1 MVHTYTPTYYRSL
14 HDSITSICNT
24 ILPFSFKKQRRLPAI
39 LAAEQQLSK
48 QQSDNLKWQQDSFHQ
63 ILKLMGL
70 CKEEIIAESEVS
82 AFRTH
87 LLERLIASPIDYEPA
102 AILRD
107 KLIFLQELLY
117 AQCIS
122 EEEYHA
128 SKRPLLQRLA
138 IQGAEIEAKD
148 VIVGGSQKEASN
160 DDWSVIDLKDEKQ
173 CERLTSRNNPKVES
187 SIKQRKGVA
196 SALAFVSPN
205 KSVRFKD
212 DTSDIGGD
220 NIRPAEQQ
228 RAGNFNFPRNELAIS
243 SENPFWNGHLD
254 EKESKTK
261 SILMVESSPARS
273 GGDKVKKKPFRVL
286 FQREPK
292 EVYGGDSSENGSV
305 LEGKDKVTSKKKSW
319 GFDGFRKWKKNDTE
333 DETAPLSL
341 SEKSDG
347 VSYTEQLVAN
357 PAGEGPDTKKMK
369 RKLHPNGVPTDFFI
383 DKVLG
388 EKVKNELRR
397 ILEEL
402 GAKNSNVYLSDD
414 QIETISTRLP
424 VDREDL
430 KKFIPKTWCD
440 KYGDVV
446 LDVVRKEFKDHIGG
460 DVGNPNI
467 AAENS
472 RERNSKRWATFDDD
486 ENSHPNLFAPQASL
500 ASSKNTRASLNS
512 SSIDKGFKYNPFFD
526 M

>member
-14 HDSITSICNT
+14 QDSISSICNT
-24 ILPFSFKKQRRLPAI
+24 ILPFSFKKRRLPAI

-70 CKEEIIAESEVS
+70 CKEGIIAETEVS

-87 LLERLIASPIDYEPA
+87 LLENLMASPIDYEPSI
-102 AILRD
+102 ILKD

-117 AQCIS
+117 AKCIS

-148 VIVGGSQKEASN
+148 VIVGGAQKEASN
-160 DDWSVIDLKDEKQ
+160 DEWSVIDLKDEKR
-173 CERLTSRNNPKVES
+173 CERLTSRNNQKVES
-187 SIKQRKGVA
+187 PIKQRKVVA
-196 SALAFVSPN
+196 SAFDFVSPN
-205 KSVRFKD
+205 KNVKFKD
-212 DTSDIGGD
+212 DTSGIGCK
-220 NIRPAEQQ
+220 NIRPAEQ
-228 RAGNFNFPRNELAIS
+228 RVSNFNIPRNELAIS

-254 EKESKTK
+254 EKESETK
-261 SILMVESSPARS
+261 YILMVESSPARS
-273 GGDKVKKKPFRVL
+273 GGNKGKKKPFSVL

-292 EVYGGDSSENGSV
+292 EVYGGDGSGNGSV
-305 LEGKDKVTSKKKSW
+305 LEGKDKVNSKKKSW
-319 GFDGFRKWKKNDTE
+319 GFDGFRKWKKNDSK
-333 DETAPLSL
+333 DETAPLSV

-357 PAGEGPDTKKMK
+357 PIGEGPDTKKMK
-369 RKLHPNGVPTDFFI
+369 RKLHPNGAPTNFFI
-383 DKVLG
+383 DKVL
-388 EKVKNELRR
+388 EENVKKELTRIQEELR
-397 ILEEL
+397 
-402 GAKNSNVYLSDD
+402 ANNPNVHLSDD

-424 VDREDL
+424 VDNEDL
-430 KKFIPKTWCD
+430 TKFFPKTWCD

-446 LDVVRKEFKDHIGG
+446 LDVVRKEFKDHVG
-460 DVGNPNI
+460 DVRNPHI
-467 AAENS
+467 AAANS
-472 RERNSKRWATFDDD
+472 RECNSKRWMTFDDD
-486 ENSHPNLFAPQASL
+486 ENSHPNLFAPQASF
-500 ASSKNTRASLNS
+500 ASSKNTRASLNRS
-512 SSIDKGFKYNPFFD
+512 SVDKGFKYNPFFD